1 MDLLQNPFHILNAS
15 PGDNLRRIMELAD
28 ERSLLLDSNECTE
41 ASTELTSPRKR
52 LTAEIAWLPGIG
64 PNRAVELLSLL
75 ESSPSD
81 LLTVDNVSSIAR
93 SNLLAA
99 GLARLPNHNADE
111 IADWILEIAWA
122 FEDLDADELCEIIN
136 QERTVSGFPEVS
148 DLFAVEAE
156 IQERR
161 RHYRQVI
168 KSALDHLSPKEL
180 VKAVTVAV
188 ASSTEDGEEHGP
200 VVIADLVDS
209 YEVEAQGFID
219 KEEGNIKA
227 LVEKLRA
234 AVDAERSD
242 STLAPLVNQLIQVV
256 KNWDTVAQPIQ
267 VSAKSRG
274 LDHDASHRVAG
285 LVRGLAIDMF
295 NEHGKLDFSQ
305 QLTNMLQEVF
315 AEVGEVAERTAED
328 ADALGEIAEQRFL
341 HAEVSK
347 IEALTTEIKADVE
360 GGRSDTY
367 LSPKVN
373 QLCQLVMNWEIDP
386 EHDASQHTAWV
397 VRNLA
402 IHMFNKHDKL
412 DFAQQ
417 LTKALLGVFDDAGEI
432 SDRIADDAKA
442 LQEIATIRSMLSA
455 GIPQPAINT
464 YLKNVKSGRTN
475 LTPQQA
481 IDFWKNKNKQ
491 QSESTTK
498 PTDTSTKR
506 EESLKLGLANPQAQ
520 PGQPIQQ
527 PSVPQKTVFALL
539 KLTKW
544 PTLPLPWSSVDSG
557 ETWVWGDFFLTFQ
570 KKPKTFEDITVG
582 MQGEKAK
589 HGGMTYHY
597 AMTVF
602 YRIDRNPH
610 GPSHRPIMIIGLEQ
624 ADMGMLAK
632 VLGGMLGS
640 EDGELLQAEGGDQ
653 MGPLVIGLFTGEKR
667 LNLGVYEGGRSS
679 QAVKQRFFEILG
691 RQLGVSGQPKMIGD
705 LAQAHGHPETGL
717 PAKKQNSGCAPVIVL
732 CIVIG
737 GLGAWGLTFI

>member
-81 LLTVDNVSSIAR
+81 LLTVDNLSSIAR
-93 SNLLAA
+93 ANLLAA

-136 QERTVSGFPEVS
+136 EERTVSGFPEVS
-148 DLFAVEAE
+148 DLSAVEAE

-209 YEVEAQGFID
+209 YEVEAQGFLD

-274 LDHDASHRVAG
+274 LDHDASHRVAS

-295 NEHGKLDFSQ
+295 NEHGKLHFSQ
-305 QLTNMLQEVF
+305 QLTTMMQEVF
-315 AEVGEVAERTAED
+315 KEVGKVADRTAED
-328 ADALGEIAEQRFL
+328 VDALGEIAEQRVL
-341 HAEVSK
+341 QSEVSK
-347 IEALTTEIKADVE
+347 VEELTTQIKADVD
-360 GGRSDTY
+360 GGRPDTY

-386 EHDASQHTAWV
+386 EHDASQHTARV

-402 IHMFNKHDKL
+402 IHMFNKHGKL

-417 LTKALLGVFDDAGEI
+417 LTEALLEVFDDAGEI
-432 SDRIADDAKA
+432 SDRIADDADA
-442 LQEIATIRSMLSA
+442 LEDMAEARSIGSYPRPHY
-455 GIPQPAINT
+455 GRPNPQPST
-464 YLKNVKSGRTN
+464 P
-475 LTPQQA
+475 LTSR
-481 IDFWKNKNKQ
+481 Q
-491 QSESTTK
+491 QSGSS
-498 PTDTSTKR
+498 PVYPP
-506 EESLKLGLANPQAQ
+506 AN
-520 PGQPIQQ
+520 
-527 PSVPQKTVFALL
+527 T
-539 KLTKW
+539 
-544 PTLPLPWSSVDSG
+544 
-557 ETWVWGDFFLTFQ
+557 
-570 KKPKTFEDITVG
+570 
-582 MQGEKAK
+582 
-589 HGGMTYHY
+589 
-597 AMTVF
+597 
-602 YRIDRNPH
+602 
-610 GPSHRPIMIIGLEQ
+610 PSHSSFWR
-624 ADMGMLAK
+624 
-632 VLGGMLGS
+632 VLCRILCW
-640 EDGELLQAEGGDQ
+640 DL
-653 MGPLVIGLFTGEKR
+653 R
-667 LNLGVYEGGRSS
+667 LTL
-679 QAVKQRFFEILG
+679 
-691 RQLGVSGQPKMIGD
+691 
-705 LAQAHGHPETGL
+705 
-717 PAKKQNSGCAPVIVL
+717 IVL
-732 CIVIG
+732 CVGAFGIRSLFEKQQPQQPYTANSPNQPKNYASTPSKPGRSTYVRPTTAPNGRAWPVRANYIPGYPQLAGG
-737 GLGAWGLTFI
+737 GLSSVTVDNRRNSSDVFLKLVSLDRVTAYPVRVCFIPARSQFTFQTVAAGRYDVRYRDLDSGGYSKTEPFTLDETRTFSGTEFSNLSLTLYKVANGNMRTNAIDESEF